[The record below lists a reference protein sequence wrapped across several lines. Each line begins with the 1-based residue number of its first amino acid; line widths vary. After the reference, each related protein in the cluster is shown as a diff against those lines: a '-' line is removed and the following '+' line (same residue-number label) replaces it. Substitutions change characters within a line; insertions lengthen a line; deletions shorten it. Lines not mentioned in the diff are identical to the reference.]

1 MFFALTRSFWGSWL
15 GRNPPSDNEMFWVVW
30 DGWEW
35 GHRDWECSL
44 KLERSCR
51 QVGRRK
57 VRVGCTRN
65 IFPAYILWEVERSTS
80 SHMHCITQLL
90 GFCRTRSNPGVLLVD
105 LENGQLQR
113 SLGGRG
119 PMKRKI

>member
-1 MFFALTRSFWGSWL
+1 MEEILPQTMRCSGLFGMAGSW
-15 GRNPPSDNEMFWVVW
+15 GTETGSSP
-30 DGWEW
+30 
-35 GHRDWECSL
+35 L

-51 QVGRRK
+51 QAGRRK

-65 IFPAYILWEVERSTS
+65 IFPARILWEEERSTS
-80 SHMHCITQLL
+80 SLLHWITQLL